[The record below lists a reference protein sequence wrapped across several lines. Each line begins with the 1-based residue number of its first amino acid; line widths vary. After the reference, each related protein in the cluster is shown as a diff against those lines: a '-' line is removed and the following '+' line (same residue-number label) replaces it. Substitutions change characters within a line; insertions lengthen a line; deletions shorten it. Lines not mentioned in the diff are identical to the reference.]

1 MKQYK
6 VNEIFYS
13 LQGEGFNAGT
23 PVIFVRFSGCN
34 LKCSFCDTDH
44 GPGTFMDVGQLMSAI
59 VKINEH
65 PRQGFFPP
73 IVLTGGEPM
82 LQVDQELVDT
92 LRENFG
98 KLWIET
104 NGTYEIPDGWF
115 DFITVSP
122 KTRKFFTQGD
132 ELKLVFEGQND
143 AELYSIMVST
153 SFTHYALQPCSMRN
167 ISATVRAVQRNP
179 RWRLSFQLQKIL
191 EIR

>member
-34 LKCSFCDTDH
+34 LKCAFCDTDH
-44 GPGTFMDVGQLMSAI
+44 KSGTQMSIDQLMAAI
-59 VKINEH
+59 VKSNEH

-82 LQVDQELVDT
+82 MQVDLELVDA
-92 LRENFG
+92 LRKNFG
-98 KLWIET
+98 KLWVET
-104 NGTYEIPDGWF
+104 NGTYEIPHGWF
-115 DFITVSP
+115 DYVTISP
-122 KTRKFFTQGD
+122 KGEISYTKGD
-132 ELKLVFEGQND
+132 ELKLVYQGQPD
-143 AELYSIMVST
+143 HILHAIFIST
-153 SFTHYALQPCSMRN
+153 SFTQYALQPCSMKN
-167 ISATVRAVQRNP
+167 IEATVRAVQRNP

-191 EIR
+191 EIK